1 MTRFVLP
8 SSCLFGD
15 VERMDRC
22 HEAELLDGNE
32 VSAET
37 LAKAYGQ
44 INRVHRWLGNTS
56 AVLRLLADGPKR
68 PKRVLDIGCGQ
79 GALLAEIRRSLGVEV
94 IGFDLREAPADAPV
108 QIMTGNAVFDP
119 LPEADVAI
127 CLMVAHHLSEA
138 ELASMIGNVGRSCR
152 RFVVLDLVRHSVPLA
167 LFRTFV
173 SPLLSR
179 INSLDG
185 QTSIRRAYTA
195 EEMRGIVDR
204 GLSES
209 SRPVSRMRHTV
220 SPLWI
225 RQVVDICWEPAG

>member
-1 MTRFVLP
+1 VLRFVLP
-8 SSCLFGD
+8 SFPLLGD

-22 HEAELLDGNE
+22 YEAELLDSND
-32 VSAET
+32 VSAEA

-56 AVLRLLADGPKR
+56 AVLRLLADGPG
-68 PKRVLDIGCGQ
+68 PLKRVLDIGCGQ
-79 GALLAEIRRSLGVEV
+79 GALLVEIRRSLGVEV
-94 IGFDLREAPADAPV
+94 IGFDLRAAPADAPV
-108 QIMTGNAVFDP
+108 RIVTGNAVSDP

-127 CLMVAHHLSEA
+127 CLVMAHHLTET
-138 ELASMIGNVGRSCR
+138 ELADMIGNVGRSCR
-152 RFVVLDLVRHSVPLA
+152 RFVLLDLVRHPVPLA

-179 INSLDG
+179 INALDG

-195 EEMRGIVDR
+195 KEMRGIVER
-204 GLSES
+204 GLCGS
-209 SRPVSRMRHTV
+209 SRPVSRLRHTV